1 MVTLD
6 DYNDDSIA
14 ACQSVL
20 VEAFTVLGRHRR
32 HLVLVG
38 GWVPPLLIPGA
49 GHIGSIDVDLAI
61 DSRRIP
67 AHLYETIG
75 SDLRRAGY
83 RTTDLPNRFEREVRI
98 GDRRFTVRLD
108 LITGEYGQPAEG
120 GTHAIIQGMPVWRS
134 RGVDVALDHSL
145 ELVVA
150 GTLPDGGDNEVRIR
164 VALITSFL
172 VMKGF
177 ALDDRKKE
185 KDAYDIYFC
194 LANYPGGIDGLV
206 KEFQSLMDNGLVR
219 ESLARICGKFRTID
233 SIGPVWAAQVVQA
246 VGGDY
251 EFTRRDAFE
260 RANSLFDAIG
270 VQPWLAQ

>member
-14 ACQSVL
+14 ACKSVL

-38 GWVPPLLIPGA
+38 GWVPPLLMPHA

-61 DSRRIP
+61 DSRQIP
-67 AHLYETIG
+67 PHLYETIG
-75 SDLRRAGY
+75 DDLRRAGY
-83 RTTDLPNRFEREVRI
+83 RATDLPNRFERDVQI
-98 GDRRFTVRLD
+98 GSQTFTVRLD
-108 LITGEYGQPAEG
+108 LITGEYGHPPDG
-120 GTHAIIQGMPVWRS
+120 STHEVIQGMPVWRS
-134 RGVDVALDHSL
+134 RRVDVALDHSV
-145 ELVVA
+145 EMVVA
-150 GTLPDGGDNEVRIR
+150 GTLADGGDNEVRVR
-164 VALITSFL
+164 VAVVSAFL

-194 LANYPGGIDGLV
+194 LANYPAGIDGLI
-206 KEFQSLMDNGLVR
+206 KEFEPLMNNGLVR
-219 ESLARICGKFRTID
+219 ESLGKICGKFRTID

-246 VGGDY
+246 AGGDY
-251 EFTRRDAFE
+251 EFARRDAFE
-260 RANSLFDAIG
+260 RAKALLDALGIE
-270 VQPWLAQ
+270 PSAAT